1 MPSHDLTDREYAA
14 LAELR
19 HQLRRFLAFSE
30 SQARAVELEPRQHQL
45 LLALR
50 GLPRDITP
58 TVGAL
63 AERLLLRHH
72 TVVEL
77 LDRLERRRLVKRT
90 RAEDDR
96 RQARISLTPRGL
108 DTLRRLSI
116 AHRNE
121 LKTVGP
127 ELVTSLRRVLR
138 AGKLR

>member
-1 MPSHDLTDREYAA
+1 VSPAAADLSDGEYAA

-30 SQARAVELEPRQHQL
+30 TEARSVDLEPRQHQL

-50 GLPRDITP
+50 GLPAGVTP

-63 AERLLLRHH
+63 ADRLLLRHH

-77 LDRLERRRLVKRT
+77 IDRLEKRSLVRRERDK
-90 RAEDDR
+90 DDR
-96 RQARISLTPRGL
+96 RQARITLTKRGG

-116 AHRNE
+116 AHRDE
-121 LKTVGP
+121 LGTLGP
-127 ELVTSLRRVLR
+127 ELVTALRRVLR
-138 AGKLR
+138 RKK

>member
-1 MPSHDLTDREYAA
+1 VSPAVADLSDGEYAA

-19 HQLRRFLAFSE
+19 HHLRRFLAFSE
-30 SQARAVELEPRQHQL
+30 TQARAVDLEPRQHQV

-50 GLPRDITP
+50 GLPADATP

-77 LDRLERRRLVKRT
+77 IDRLEKGGLVRRD
-90 RAEDDR
+90 RAKDDR
-96 RQARISLTPRGL
+96 RQARITLTRRGR

-116 AHRNE
+116 SHRNE
-121 LKTVGP
+121 LGTLGP
-127 ELVTSLRRVLR
+127 ALVTALRRVLR
-138 AGKLR
+138 RKK

>member
-1 MPSHDLTDREYAA
+1 MSPAVADLSDDEYAA

-30 SQARAVELEPRQHQL
+30 NEARAVDLEPRQHQL

-50 GLPRDITP
+50 GLPADATP

-77 LDRLERRRLVKRT
+77 LDRLEKGGLVRRV
-90 RAEDDR
+90 RAKDDR
-96 RQARISLTPRGL
+96 RQARITLTRRGG

-116 AHRNE
+116 SHRNE
-121 LKTVGP
+121 LGTLGP
-127 ELVTSLRRVLR
+127 ALVTALRRVLR
-138 AGKLR
+138 RPK

>member
-1 MPSHDLTDREYAA
+1 MPSPDLSDREYAA

-30 SQARAVELEPRQHQL
+30 AQARSVELEPRQHQV

-50 GLPRDITP
+50 GLPRGTVP

-77 LDRLERRRLVKRT
+77 IDRLERRRLIKRT

-96 RQARISLTPRGL
+96 RQARIALTPRGL

-138 AGKLR
+138 TGSRR